1 MRDTGAKEIIELR
14 SKKLEL
20 SDWVAA
26 KVHKWAITIATIE
39 GAATGAGGIIT
50 LPVDIPFLIT
60 FSLKT
65 IHKIGLCYGYDCDT
79 NEERDFVFGI
89 LSLSGANTEEERVNS
104 LSIQVA
110 VAKQLATEALMKNL
124 QRQIGRESACFR
136 GRSLLLD
143 I

>member
-1 MRDTGAKEIIELR
+1 MGQTHGVIILFSQLKSNIIVWQIIWTDRLADQEDILRDTGAKEIIELR

-65 IHKIGLCYGYDCDT
+65 IHKIG
-79 NEERDFVFGI
+79 RAHV
-89 LSLSGANTEEERVNS
+89 
-104 LSIQVA
+104 
-110 VAKQLATEALMKNL
+110 
-124 QRQIGRESACFR
+124 
-136 GRSLLLD
+136 
-143 I
+143 